1 VRVIKTIPDAEF
13 RVSPVSRAVNRVIS
27 QLWINRYNW
36 SDTAFLL
43 VDPID
48 PLFLV
53 RKCDWHLLP
62 FRSDKSRRC
71 TIKLCAPLLTLFT
84 TPVVYIYLDRL
95 QALLHR
101 LREGVKAAAAV
112 TQRERYGD
120 MRNSSIGE
128 MQ

>member
-1 VRVIKTIPDAEF
+1 MRVIKTSPDAEF
-13 RVSPVSRAVNRVIS
+13 RVSPPSRAVNRVIS

-53 RKCDWHLLP
+53 SKCDWHLLP

-84 TPVVYIYLDRL
+84 TPVVYIYLDRS
-95 QALLHR
+95 QAFLHR
-101 LREGVKAAAAV
+101 PREGVKAAAAV
-112 TQRERYGD
+112 TQREWYGD